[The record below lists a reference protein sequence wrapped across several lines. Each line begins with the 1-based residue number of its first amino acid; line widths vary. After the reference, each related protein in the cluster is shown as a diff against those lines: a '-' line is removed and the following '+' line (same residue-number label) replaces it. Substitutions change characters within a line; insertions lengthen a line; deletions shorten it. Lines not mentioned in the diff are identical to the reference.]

1 MSKKLFILMVLSRI
15 KSNLG
20 VKLTSKKNVKWLGE
34 LNITLHLKYDFDTD
48 FSKISGGILMSCSH
62 SMLNKSETQIRC
74 IFS

>member
-1 MSKKLFILMVLSRI
+1 MSSKPNKV
-15 KSNLG
+15 KSG
-20 VKLTSKKNVKWLGE
+20 SKIDKRRKVKWLGE
-34 LNITLHLKYDFDTD
+34 LNITLYLQYDFDTD